1 MTWKDMDAT
10 ELKILLVDDH
20 QMMREGVRRVL
31 AEQPGFR
38 VVAEAATG
46 QTALDLMRAAAPDVV
61 IMDLHLPGEDGI
73 AITARIRSEFPGV
86 RIVVLSADTD
96 LATVQRA
103 LQIGVSGYIAKN
115 GAPEELVR
123 AIREAADQ
131 RVYLCR
137 EVASVV
143 VQDYMKLVI
152 NRSAPLKPALSE
164 RERALL
170 TLVAEGKRNKEIA
183 EALQIGVKSVETY
196 RSRLMRKLNC
206 ASTAELTRYAIREG
220 ITTA

>member
-1 MTWKDMDAT
+1 MDAT

-115 GAPEELVR
+115 GPPEELVR

-183 EALQIGVKSVETY
+183 EMLQIGVKSVETY

>member
-1 MTWKDMDAT
+1 MDAT

>member
-115 GAPEELVR
+115 GPPEELVR

-183 EALQIGVKSVETY
+183 EMLQIGVKSVETY